1 MVSDQVVVPSL
12 STSLC
17 MLSGPGALP
26 RLRNLTILMRVS
38 SQYRPQG
45 RDHHS
50 CSICNHRGFQEDKNI
65 HNYPL

>member
-1 MVSDQVVVPSL
+1 MPSL

-38 SQYRPQG
+38 ESMAQITPITYSAGDRNW
-45 RDHHS
+45 R
-50 CSICNHRGFQEDKNI
+50 ICLDKI
-65 HNYPL
+65 VIRSSGIS